1 MGCNELCSR
10 GSKHRGKVR
19 NFHNKDLDG
28 LNELRGTNLYKNRE
42 DVRAMGCVS
51 ARLPM
56 PGRGA
61 VEMKVIVTVIEIIRW
76 GRMLTKTK
84 LWQIEQI
91 NLLIYEKN
99 CAF

>member
-1 MGCNELCSR
+1 
-10 GSKHRGKVR
+10 
-19 NFHNKDLDG
+19 
-28 LNELRGTNLYKNRE
+28 
-42 DVRAMGCVS
+42 MGCVS

-91 NLLIYEKN
+91 KSLTYEKN